1 MPTYVYE
8 CEKCGKVFEVEQRIT
23 EPALEEC
30 PDECGGAVHRLIQ
43 APMILTGGDSRP
55 FQPASGF
62 S

>member
-8 CEKCGKVFEVEQRIT
+8 CEKCGKVFEIDQRIT
-23 EPALEEC
+23 EPALEKC
-30 PDECGGAVHRLIQ
+30 PEECGGVVHRLIQ

-55 FQPASGF
+55 SQPASGF